1 MSSNQPTKLPA
12 GYYVVKGPKGHAV
25 YANAVPELSSMIV
38 AELRPLDAPDEILVR
53 ITPWRTTR
61 YAAVTY
67 FALNRL
73 GEKSIHDAP

>member
-1 MSSNQPTKLPA
+1 MSSNQPTKLPH
-12 GYYVVKGPKGHAV
+12 GYYVVRGPKGHAV
-25 YANAVPELSSMIV
+25 YADAFEHVTD
-38 AELRPLDAPDEILVR
+38 LRPVDAPDEILVR

-61 YAAVTY
+61 YAAITY